1 MNFNKNYPIVV
12 IQDIMIFHI
21 GLDILSFLKYF
32 NIVILDSFI
41 ENFNSNS
48 YFINCIKKLS
58 KETDLYK
65 DGYKLKNG
73 CMLYIDA
80 DYNNK
85 KIYFELEDTNK
96 SSYTKYI
103 ACARNL
109 KEKYKNMK
117 VVILTKD
124 NLTKLTASLFDVETK
139 TLEELISSIEIEEK
153 DMIQIIK
160 FCGDSRYSYSE
171 FIKVQRKDT
180 YNEKIINIDTEIYD
194 NILSYILKG
203 KIDRNGLNGFDKLL
217 ELINIK
223 NFFILIF
230 NTLSKN
236 NDIDGLEKLYKILN
250 DDFELDCKNLV
261 NSLEAEGDKS
271 KPQIDVL
278 KAKINIPFYKD
289 LLNTI
294 NSKIKQLDSKDP
306 KFDIFEKYQNYLQ
319 TILNRIND
327 GYK

>member
-85 KIYFELEDTNK
+85 KIYIELAKTNN
-96 SSYTKYI
+96 SYIRYI

-160 FCGDSRYSYSE
+160 FCGDSRYSYCK
-171 FIKVQRKDT
+171 FINVIVYKNGYVNMD
-180 YNEKIINIDTEIYD
+180 IDTEIYD
-194 NILSYILKG
+194 IILNYILKG

-230 NTLSKN
+230 DTLSKN

-278 KAKINIPFYKD
+278 KAKINIPFYEN

-306 KFDIFEKYQNYLQ
+306 KFDVFEKYQNYLQ